1 MSIKD
6 LYTSGFR
13 DRNRGHFASIVRV
26 ALSDG
31 EIVAEEKVFLD
42 RIASRLDITEMEY
55 KAILE
60 NPKTYPI
67 NPPTTYSRRLERL
80 FDLTRMVFVDMDVK
94 ENQIEVLERMAVGLG
109 FSPENTNYV
118 VHKALA
124 LIVEGVDDVD
134 DFASEIKNMN
144 R

>member
-13 DRNRGHFASIVRV
+13 DRNRGHFAAIVRV

-31 EIVAEEKVFLD
+31 EIVDEERAFLE
-42 RIASRLDITEMEY
+42 RLARKLDITEMEY
-55 KAILE
+55 NKVLEDPKA
-60 NPKTYPI
+60 YPI
-67 NPPTTYSRRLERL
+67 NPPTTYNRRLERL

-94 ENQIEVLERMAVGLG
+94 EGQIAVLKRIAIGLG
-109 FSPENTNYV
+109 FSPENADYV

-124 LIVEGVDDVD
+124 LVADGVDDVD
-134 DFASEIKNMN
+134 DFSAEIKNMN